1 MELRF
6 LGACSEVGRSAV
18 AVRTGDACVLMDYG
32 VLLDDEIGFPAHMPA
47 REVDAILITHA
58 HLDHSGL
65 VPLFYLRDGIPVH
78 AVEPTFKFSDLL
90 IRDFIHLSGYYL
102 PYEYVDLRSMMD
114 HAMGHRYSEPFE
126 INGARIELLN
136 AGHIP
141 GSCQALIEA
150 DGKRLLYTGDF
161 NTAPSRLLNGADQGQ
176 RDLDAIIIESTY
188 ANEDHPDR
196 AVLEREFVSR
206 CREVVER
213 DGTVLIPAFGVGRS
227 QEVLSILE
235 AHNFEYPVYVDG
247 MALDAIKL
255 LSEHPESLRDFEL
268 FDRAVK
274 NARWINDW
282 RDRRIAVKTPSVIV
296 SPAGMLKGGAALF
309 YMESISQDERNA
321 IYLVSFQIPGTP
333 GRTLLEKRK
342 FVIKGKERKVPA
354 EVDKFVFSSH
364 CGRSQLEEVLSKL
377 DGGTKVFVVH
387 GADGNCERLAGWAS
401 ERLGL
406 EAHAPRPGDVY
417 ELR

>member
-6 LGACSEVGRSAV
+6 LGACSEVGRSGLALR
-18 AVRTGDACVLMDYG
+18 AEGKCVLMDYG
-32 VLLDDEIGFPAHMPA
+32 VLLDDEIGFPAHIPA

-90 IRDFIHLSGYYL
+90 IKDFLHLSGYYL
-102 PYEYVDLRSMMD
+102 PYEYVDLKSMMD
-114 HAMGHRYSEPFE
+114 HAVRHRYSETFE
-126 INGARIELLN
+126 VNGIRVTFLN

-150 DGKRLLYTGDF
+150 EGKRLLYTGDF
-161 NTAPSRLLNGADQGQ
+161 NTTPSRLLNGAEYGDL
-176 RDLDAIIIESTY
+176 DLDAIVIESTY

-196 AVLEREFVSR
+196 WALEREFVSK

-213 DGTVLIPAFGVGRS
+213 GGTVLIPAFGVGRS

-235 AHNFEYPVYVDG
+235 ANNFEYPVYVDG
-247 MALDAIKL
+247 MALDAIEL
-255 LSEHPESLRDFEL
+255 LAEHPESLRDFEL
-268 FDRAVK
+268 FDRAIK

-296 SPAGMLKGGAALF
+296 SPAGMLKGGAAVF
-309 YMESISQDERNA
+309 YMESISQNERNA

-333 GRTLLEKRK
+333 GRTLLDERK
-342 FVIKGKERKVPA
+342 FVIRGRERKVLA

-364 CGRSQLEEVLSKL
+364 CGRSELESVLSKL
-377 DGGTKVFVVH
+377 DGRAKVFVVH
-387 GADGNCERLAGWAS
+387 GAEGNCERLAGWAS
-401 ERLGL
+401 EELGL
-406 EAHAPRPGDVY
+406 EAHAPRPGDIY
-417 ELR
+417 KLG